1 MNYLKAP
8 IMLEGNKLDEKKAL
22 SSGVSVIGDINIGA
36 VTGQLAIGEKIAQ
49 SQYRCVPNIQELQSN
64 LLIFKKFL
72 DELNLPTEDKEIING
87 NISAA
92 IRETKKDK
100 PDILKIKQFFENAID
115 ILKETSETV
124 TSISGL
130 YPLAKAIAGFIGL
143 NI

>member
-1 MNYLKAP
+1 
-8 IMLEGNKLDEKKAL
+8 MLEGNKLDEKKAL
-22 SSGVSVIGDINIGA
+22 SSGVSVIGDINIGD
-36 VTGQLAIGEKIAQ
+36 VTGQLGIGEKITQ
-49 SQYRCVPNIQELQSN
+49 NQYRCVPNIQELQSN

-72 DELNLPTEDKEIING
+72 DELNLPTEDKEIIKG

-92 IRETKKDK
+92 IRETKKDE
-100 PDILKIKQFFENAID
+100 PDISKIKPCFQNTID
-115 ILKETSETV
+115 ILKETGETV

>member
-1 MNYLKAP
+1 
-8 IMLEGNKLDEKKAL
+8 MLERNKLNEKKAL
-22 SSGVSVIGDINIGA
+22 SSGVSVIGDLNIGD
-36 VTGQLAIGEKIAQ
+36 VTGQLAIGEKITQ
-49 SQYRCVPNIQELQSN
+49 NQYKCVPNIQELQSN

-72 DELNLPTEDKEIING
+72 DELNLPTEDKEIIKG

-92 IRETKKDK
+92 IRETKKDE
-100 PDILKIKQFFENAID
+100 PDISKIKQCFENAID
-115 ILKETSETV
+115 ILKETGETV